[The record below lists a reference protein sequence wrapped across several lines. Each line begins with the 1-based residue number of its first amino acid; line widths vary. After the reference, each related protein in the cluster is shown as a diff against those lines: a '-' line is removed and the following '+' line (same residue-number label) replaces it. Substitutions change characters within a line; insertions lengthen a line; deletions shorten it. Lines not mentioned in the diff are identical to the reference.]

1 MGAETMLQLEPG
13 GETRVAVVFHSASGH
28 VRKLAHRL
36 GTAAAAC
43 FAVTVELHDI
53 EVIDEQLWDALASA
67 DAIVFGCPTYM
78 GGPSSV
84 FKSFAEDSLPIWA
97 NRGWSGKVA
106 AGFTHSQAMSGDKLN
121 TLQYFSLLAAQHGM
135 LWTNVDLLPGWCR
148 EGSST
153 DDLNRLGGWLGVM
166 SQSNGGSDLNS
177 NPRESDLL
185 TAEHLGAR
193 VADVARTL
201 RSGRARLDRHDSRDV
216 ASSGAHITADRG
228 VAT

>member
-1 MGAETMLQLEPG
+1 MAAETICHPEPG
-13 GETRVAVVFHSASGH
+13 GGTSVAVVFHSASGH
-28 VRKLAHRL
+28 VRKLAHRVAA
-36 GTAAAAC
+36 AAAAC
-43 FAVTVELHDI
+43 PDVTAELHDI
-53 EVIDEQLWDALASA
+53 EVIDQQLWDALAPA

-84 FKSFAEDSLPIWA
+84 FKAFAEASLPIWA
-97 NRGWSGKVA
+97 SRGWSDKVA

-135 LWTNVDLLPGWCR
+135 LWTNVDLLPGWCM

-166 SQSNGGSDLNS
+166 SQSNGGSDLQS

-185 TAEHLGAR
+185 TAEHLGSR
-193 VADVARTL
+193 VAGVARTL
-201 RSGRARLDRHDSRDV
+201 RSGRAWLDHHESRV
-216 ASSGAHITADRG
+216 ASAGARNSTERG

>member
-1 MGAETMLQLEPG
+1 MTAETIWQEPEG
-13 GETRVAVVFHSASGH
+13 GTSVAVVFHSASGH
-28 VRKLAHRL
+28 VRKLAHRV
-36 GTAAAAC
+36 AAAAERRDV
-43 FAVTVELHDI
+43 AVELHDI
-53 EVIDEQLWDALASA
+53 EVIDQQLWDALASA

-84 FKSFAEDSLPIWA
+84 FKAFAEASLPIWA
-97 NRGWSGKVA
+97 SRGWSDKIA
-106 AGFTHSQAMSGDKLN
+106 AGFTHSQALSGDKLN

-166 SQSNGGSDLNS
+166 SQSNGDSDPQI

-193 VADVARTL
+193 VADVARAL
-201 RSGRARLDRHDSRDV
+201 RSGRALLDQSDSRHV
-216 ASSGAHITADRG
+216 VSSGAHTATEG
-228 VAT
+228 GLAA

>member
-1 MGAETMLQLEPG
+1 
-13 GETRVAVVFHSASGH
+13 
-28 VRKLAHRL
+28 
-36 GTAAAAC
+36 
-43 FAVTVELHDI
+43 VTVELHDI
-53 EVIDEQLWDALASA
+53 EVIDQQLWDALASA

-84 FKSFAEDSLPIWA
+84 FRAFAEASLPIWA
-97 NRGWSGKVA
+97 SRGWSDKIA
-106 AGFTHSQAMSGDKLN
+106 AGFTYSQALSGDKLN
-121 TLQYFSLLAAQHGM
+121 TLQYFSLLAAQHCM
-135 LWTNVDLLPGWCR
+135 LWMNVDLLPGWCR

-166 SQSNGGSDLNS
+166 SQSNGDSDPQI

-193 VADVARTL
+193 VADVARAL
-201 RSGRARLDRHDSRDV
+201 RSGRASLDQSDPRHV
-216 ASSGAHITADRG
+216 VSSGAHTATEGG